1 MKSLDKI
8 IREALSANKC
18 KIGTRDV
25 LKSLKGSKLI
35 ILTRS
40 VPSTIKS
47 KIVSE
52 ASAASIPYIY
62 ITYDGSSIS
71 FGRKCNKPFRVSAI
85 SLKIG
90 DIDDIQS
97 ILNANQSK

>member
-8 IREALSANKC
+8 IKEALSANKC

-35 ILTRS
+35 ILTSS
-40 VPSTIKS
+40 VPATIKS

-52 ASAASIPYIY
+52 ASAASIPYI
-62 ITYDGSSIS
+62 TYAGSSIS
-71 FGRKCNKPFRVSAI
+71 LGRKCNKPFRVSAV

-90 DIDDIQS
+90 DVEDIQGV
-97 ILNANQSK
+97 LNANQRN